1 MPDYHEGMPA
11 MTTPILYGSGRS
23 QKEFLTPKTSGVNT
37 RSTNFGYLGTPTM
50 GRYVIPPPPPDGPSA
65 VGTTFGYHLGGES
78 PAPGS
83 LTQYSSVQR
92 YPFVVG
98 TPATTIGD
106 MSSTRRDLAAVSNPS
121 NFYSAGGSVDR
132 TNPST
137 RSATDVIDKFPVG
150 SGSVTASSA
159 GNLSNA
165 GLYVIGYMDGATGY
179 FAGGTVFPGDPGAIF
194 SKYTHDKYPF
204 ATENI
209 SVLGPSL
216 DPTIT
221 ISGSMAAISDQAG
234 YINAAPNSGPNDYI
248 QKMPFA
254 NETFTALPT
263 DQTETSKGGS
273 GHQSSTNGYF
283 AGTYGP
289 PSPSIFGG
297 PISTFPFAS
306 DTGAVVTIGRIND
319 YAPRSTG
326 FPSPRHAYHSGSSG
340 PTNGFIS
347 GGQRFASGTGAV
359 YFSTII
365 SFPFASAAPITFGG
379 EGELEA
385 TNRLGQGVQS

>member
-1 MPDYHEGMPA
+1 
-11 MTTPILYGSGRS
+11 MTTPILFGSPRA
-23 QKEFLTPKTSGVNT
+23 QKD
-37 RSTNFGYLGTPTM
+37 YITPTSVGIETKNTAIDYQTESRV

-65 VGTTFGYHLGGES
+65 VGSTFGYHLGGES

-106 MSSTRRDLAAVSNPS
+106 MSSTRMDLAAVSNPS
-121 NFYSAGGSVDR
+121 SFYSAGGSVDR
-132 TNPST
+132 TTPPT

-165 GLYVIGYMDGATGY
+165 GLYQIGYMEGATGY
-179 FAGGTVFPGDPGAIF
+179 FAGGTVFPGDPGAVF
-194 SKYTHDKYPF
+194 TKYTHDKYPF
-204 ATENI
+204 AAENI

-216 DPTIT
+216 DPTIDIAVSMAT
-221 ISGSMAAISDQAG
+221 ISDEAG
-234 YINAAPNSGPNDYI
+234 YINAAPHTGPNDYI

-254 NETFTALPT
+254 TETFTALPT
-263 DQTETSKGGS
+263 DQTETARGGS

-289 PSPSIFGG
+289 SSPLIFGG

-306 DTGAVVTIGRIND
+306 DTGAVVTIGRLND
-319 YAPRSTG
+319 YAPRATG
-326 FPSPRHAYHSGSSG
+326 NPSPRHAYHAGSSG

-347 GGQRFASGTGAV
+347 GGNQYASGQGTV

-379 EGELEA
+379 EGALEA
-385 TNRLGQGVQS
+385 SNRLGQGTQS

>member
-1 MPDYHEGMPA
+1 
-11 MTTPILYGSGRS
+11 MTTPILQGSPRAQGNFITPHSQGITGR
-23 QKEFLTPKTSGVNT
+23 NT
-37 RSTNFGYLGTPTM
+37 NIGYTNPVSV
-50 GRYVIPPPPPDGPSA
+50 GRYTIPPPPPDGPSA
-65 VGTTFGYHLGGES
+65 VGSTFGYHLGGES

-83 LTQYSSVQR
+83 LTQYSSIQR

-106 MSSTRRDLAAVSNPS
+106 MSSTRMDLAAVSNPS
-121 NFYSAGGSVDR
+121 SFYSAGGSVDR
-132 TNPST
+132 TTPPT

-150 SGSVTASSA
+150 SGSVTATSA

-165 GLYVIGYMDGATGY
+165 GLYQIGYMDGATGY
-179 FAGGTVFPGDPGAIF
+179 FAGGRVYPGDPGAIF
-194 SKYTHDKYPF
+194 TKYTHDKYPF
-204 ATENI
+204 AAENI

-216 DPTIT
+216 DPTINTGVSMAT
-221 ISGSMAAISDQAG
+221 ISDEAG
-234 YINAAPNSGPNDYI
+234 YINAAPHTSPNDYI

-254 NETFTALPT
+254 TETFTALPT
-263 DQTETSKGGS
+263 DQTETARGGS

-289 PSPSIFGG
+289 ASPLIFGG

-319 YAPRSTG
+319 YAPRATPNS
-326 FPSPRHAYHSGSSG
+326 SSRHTYHAGSSG

-347 GGQRFASGTGAV
+347 GGNRYAPGQGEV
-359 YFSTII
+359 YYSTII

-379 EGELEA
+379 DGELEA
-385 TNRLGQGVQS
+385 TNRLGQGTQS